1 MSARDQARQA
11 AQLVRLR
18 DVRVRAAAARLSH
31 ARLATAAAETTR
43 AKADGV
49 ADRASA
55 AHRAAISGLATDPAE
70 AERLLAVLD
79 RARFDRSM
87 SAEALAE
94 AQAAERRCRDE
105 EDERRRAMILA
116 QARHDAL
123 AERLGTIRHHAR
135 RVDEER
141 QAMDAEDVR
150 RFR

>member
-18 DVRVRAAAARLSH
+18 DVRVRAAAARLAQ
-31 ARLATAAAETTR
+31 ARVATAAAERER
-43 AKADGV
+43 AQADGV
-49 ADRASA
+49 ADRAGT
-55 AHRAAISGLATDPAE
+55 AHQAAIAGLATDPAE

-79 RARFDRSM
+79 RARFDRSIA
-87 SAEALAE
+87 AEALAE
-94 AQAAERRCRDE
+94 AQGAERRCRDD

-123 AERLGTIRHHAR
+123 AERLGTIRRQAGR
-135 RVDEER
+135 IDEER